1 MFDYEPGTRVTAN
14 YKKTSK
20 TTRTKYATTFCNAA
34 KAAGYTSGVYCS
46 TSWFPAYFNISCL
59 LYTSCHLGS
68 FSPLHYGH
76 CIRSQRSRKRKE
88 YSVCPQ
94 WEPSDGAY
102 NQPAAPC
109 PHLSNCP
116 VSQTKA

>member
-1 MFDYEPGTRVTAN
+1 MLFITENHQGPFCAN
-14 YKKTSK
+14 
-20 TTRTKYATTFCNAA
+20 CQ
-34 KAAGYTSGVYCS
+34 
-46 TSWFPAYFNISCL
+46 YFRAH
-59 LYTSCHLGS
+59 YYCHLGS

-76 CIRSQRSRKRKE
+76 CIRSQRSCKRKE

-94 WEPSDGAY
+94 LEPSDGAY

-116 VSQTKA
+116 FSQTKA

>member
-1 MFDYEPGTRVTAN
+1 MLFITENHQGPFCAN
-14 YKKTSK
+14 
-20 TTRTKYATTFCNAA
+20 CQ
-34 KAAGYTSGVYCS
+34 
-46 TSWFPAYFNISCL
+46 YFHAH
-59 LYTSCHLGS
+59 YYCHLGS

-94 WEPSDGAY
+94 WEPSNGDY
-102 NQPAAPC
+102 NHPAAPC

-116 VSQTKA
+116 FSQTKA